1 MANAELQFEMAM
13 RDQVINN
20 QRETL
25 KNMWDLLMGLGLD
38 ERQVLDLAGKQGIT
52 IEDGATTPRLGL
64 SAREQSPDLGY
75 SSRHTPL
82 GPSPGM
88 GQSYSRSSCI
98 FQQTQDFGSRSSP
111 QGHSDMAQSFC
122 REERSFY
129 LMSHDQ
135 SPSAFMRMRT
145 SSEHWFASRPSSL
158 FGNHDKNP
166 LDLQTS
172 YPISR

>member
-98 FQQTQDFGSRSSP
+98 FHQTQDFGLRSSP

-122 REERSFY
+122 REKRSFY
-129 LMSHDQ
+129 LMSHDH

-166 LDLQTS
+166 QDLQTS